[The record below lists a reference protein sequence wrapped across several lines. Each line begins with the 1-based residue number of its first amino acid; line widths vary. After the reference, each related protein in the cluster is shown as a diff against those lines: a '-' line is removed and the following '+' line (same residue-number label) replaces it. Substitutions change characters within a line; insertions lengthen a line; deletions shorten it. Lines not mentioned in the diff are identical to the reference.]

1 MIAIIDYGMGNLRS
15 VQKGFEKMGV
25 AAEVTRDSQRIIAA
39 PGVVLPGVGAFA
51 ACMNGLSEG
60 GLVDTVHRVVEQ
72 GTPLL
77 GICVGMQILFTE
89 GVEFGRVPGLD
100 ILKGQVIRFD
110 PTKVGGGKIPHM
122 GWNQLH
128 IKQHPPHLKGIIE
141 NSSVYFVH
149 SYYPVPTDSTII
161 ATTTDYGD
169 TEFTSSVCWRNV
181 FATQF
186 HPEKSQ
192 EIGLRILANFGGLV
206 MGESAS
212 EQTVK
217 DQVHSYNLRKTL
229 DTGHRTPDER

>member
-15 VQKGFEKMGV
+15 VQKGFEKMGY
-25 AAEVTRDSQRIIAA
+25 AAEVTRDPQRIVSA

-51 ACMNGLSEG
+51 ACMTGLSEC
-60 GLVDTVHRVVEQ
+60 GLVNTVHRVVSQ

-77 GICVGMQILFTE
+77 GICVGMQILFSE

-110 PTKVGGGKIPHM
+110 PALVGGGKIPHM

-128 IKQHPPHLKGIIE
+128 IRRRSLHLEGVVE
-141 NSSVYFVH
+141 DSSVYFVH
-149 SYYPVPTDSTII
+149 SYYPVPSDPAII

-192 EIGLRILANFGGLV
+192 AIGLRILANFGKLV
-206 MGESAS
+206 VGESVNFQAS
-212 EQTVK
+212 NSKLQTP
-217 DQVHSYNLRKTL
+217 N
-229 DTGHRTPDER
+229 P

>member
-1 MIAIIDYGMGNLRS
+1 MIAIIDYGIGNLRS
-15 VQKGFEKMGV
+15 VQKGFERMGY
-25 AAEVTRDSQRIIAA
+25 AAEVTRDPARIEAA

-51 ACMNGLSEG
+51 ACMNGLAEC
-60 GLVDTVHRVVEQ
+60 GLVDTVYRVVDM

-77 GICVGMQILFTE
+77 GICVGMQLLFSE

-128 IKQHPPHLKGIIE
+128 IKRRTPHLADLEE
-141 NSSVYFVH
+141 NAAVYFVH
-149 SYYPVPTDSTII
+149 SYYPVPADPTMI

-192 EIGLRILANFGGLV
+192 TIGLRILANFGRLV
-206 MGESAS
+206 AGAPVSILTNS
-212 EQTVK
+212 E
-217 DQVHSYNLRKTL
+217 L
-229 DTGHRTPDER
+229 RTPHS

>member
-15 VQKGFEKMGV
+15 VQKGFEKMGY
-25 AAEVTRDSQRIIAA
+25 AAEVTRDPQRIVSA

-51 ACMNGLSEG
+51 ACMNGLREC
-60 GLVDTVHRVVEQ
+60 GLVETVHRVVVQ

-89 GVEFGRVPGLD
+89 GVEFGCVPGLD

-110 PTKVGGGKIPHM
+110 PAQVGGGKIPHM

-128 IKQHPPHLKGIIE
+128 IKHRPVHLEGIVE
-141 NSSVYFVH
+141 DSSVYFVH
-149 SYYPVPTDSTII
+149 SYYPVPTDPAII

-192 EIGLRILANFGGLV
+192 AIGLRILANFGRLV
-206 MGESAS
+206 AGDPISVETQTPKTSA
-212 EQTVK
+212 
-217 DQVHSYNLRKTL
+217 
-229 DTGHRTPDER
+229 TGHRTPDSI

>member
-1 MIAIIDYGMGNLRS
+1 MIAIIDYGIGNLRS
-15 VQKGFEKMGV
+15 VQKGFERMGY
-25 AAEVTRDSQRIIAA
+25 AAEITRDPARIEAA

-51 ACMNGLSEG
+51 ACMNGLAEC
-60 GLVDTVHRVVEQ
+60 GLIDTVYRVVDM

-77 GICVGMQILFTE
+77 GICVGMQILFSE

-100 ILKGQVIRFD
+100 ILKGEVIRFD

-128 IKQHPPHLKGIIE
+128 IKRRTPHLAGLEE
-141 NSSVYFVH
+141 NAAVYFVH
-149 SYYPVPTDSTII
+149 SYYPVPADPSMV

-169 TEFTSSVCWRNV
+169 TVFTSSVCWRNV

-192 EIGLRILANFGGLV
+192 TIGLRILANFGRLV
-206 MGESAS
+206 QGEALAS
-212 EQTVK
+212 QP
-217 DQVHSYNLRKTL
+217 L
-229 DTGHRTPDER
+229 TPNS